1 MTSGVEFA
9 FGSCLTEDITLMS
22 KKIST
27 QVKEANTRLKKTNKS
42 ISEIA
47 KTLEVSKSTIWSILV
62 KEEHVGELNI
72 IKNPAT
78 LLKDN

>member
-1 MTSGVEFA
+1 MRQIKVLEMTSGVEFA

-47 KTLEVSKSTIWSILV
+47 KTLEVSKINNVVHS
-62 KEEHVGELNI
+62 
-72 IKNPAT
+72 
-78 LLKDN
+78 